1 MKINSNFI
9 IILSMII
16 IYQLYIQNKNKEYF
30 SENKKPLED
39 LVKDKVNE
47 IYLSDLEAIKNLTLI
62 SQKLQNGE
70 LNVNGNLNI
79 SGIVIE
85 KTIKDLNDR
94 ISILDTDYNT
104 LINNYNTKQKDYNDL
119 NSNYNTLNTDY
130 NTLNTNYNNLNTN
143 YGTLS
148 TNYDNLVIDR
158 DNNFAALR
166 RCKLNSM

>member
-94 ISILDTDYNT
+94 ISILYTDYNT

-158 DNNFAALR
+158 DNNLAALG
-166 RCKLNSM
+166 RCKLNSR

>member
-158 DNNFAALR
+158 DNNLAALG
-166 RCKLNSM
+166 RCQLKSR

>member
-1 MKINSNFI
+1 
-9 IILSMII
+9 MII
-16 IYQLYIQNKNKEYF
+16 IYQLYNQNKNKEYF
-30 SENKKPLED
+30 SKNKKPLED

>member
-1 MKINSNFI
+1 
-9 IILSMII
+9 II